1 MTERALDLAE
11 RFSRESAQ
19 FCAFVEEIPRAMW
32 EKPLS
37 AGDPRSVAAIA
48 RHVAWAYAFEQHY
61 FQAIA
66 EGNLLA
72 AVPMVE
78 VDALNAEGA
87 REWQSIPR
95 EEVLAALRQI
105 GDVAAN
111 WVRRLSDEQLDRMG
125 EYVAGR
131 PPRTVGQRIERTL
144 IGHIRSHLDDIHAAL
159 SAVPAT
165 TPEGQ
170 A

>member
-1 MTERALDLAE
+1 MAERAAELAE
-11 RFSRESAQ
+11 RFARESAR
-19 FCAFVEEIPRAMW
+19 FCTFVEEIPVAMW

-66 EGNLLA
+66 EGIPLA
-72 AVPMVE
+72 AVPMAD

-87 REWQSIPR
+87 AEWQSMPK

-105 GDVAAN
+105 GEVAAN
-111 WVRRLSDEQLDRMG
+111 WVRSLSDEQLDLMG

-131 PPRTVGQRIERTL
+131 PPRTVEQHIERTL
-144 IGHIRSHLDDIHAAL
+144 IGHIRVHLDDIRATLDVA
-159 SAVPAT
+159 PAT
-165 TPEGQ
+165 TAEGQ